1 MNSFDNVQ
9 SDELPYE
16 PTARD
21 WAEFE
26 RWLDEQLEPAELPDC
41 DSYHEFYDGPL
52 TLPEDL

>member
-26 RWLDEQLEPAELPDC
+26 RWLDEQLEPLDVPEC
-41 DSYHEFYDGPL
+41 DSYYEFYDGPL
-52 TLPEDL
+52 TLPEE